1 MKSPQGAGS
10 NGGVPRRKKWP
21 GAEPCP
27 PPAPTDPQR
36 RLHLS
41 GPLIRP
47 ACLPYR
53 PLCTLLAALPVDPL
67 GYPPRGPSGLGTRY
81 PPANLQ
87 ECSGGVRGVFPQLK
101 TTNSIM
107 PGFSQRTWPAGSICR
122 HQADTPLENKG
133 KAPVWL
139 HSLLLPEVLNAGH
152 CLEFLAT
159 NRNQLIPDT
168 HAAELEAAA
177 RL

>member
-1 MKSPQGAGS
+1 MKSPRGAGS

-67 GYPPRGPSGLGTRY
+67 GYPPRGPSGLGTPATRLPTSKNAAGGSGGFSPSSRQRIPLCLAFRSALGRQALSAGTGRTL
-81 PPANLQ
+81 PPARRTYRPRPLDRR
-87 ECSGGVRGVFPQLK
+87 SGGLGLGGPFR
-101 TTNSIM
+101 
-107 PGFSQRTWPAGSICR
+107 GFSAFFLPAPS
-122 HQADTPLENKG
+122 
-133 KAPVWL
+133 
-139 HSLLLPEVLNAGH
+139 
-152 CLEFLAT
+152 
-159 NRNQLIPDT
+159 
-168 HAAELEAAA
+168 
-177 RL
+177 